1 MATILQ
7 NKKIH
12 ILLLFIL
19 FFLKAPFLSYK
30 SSLNL
35 AIAYTEIQESEKK
48 IFKWFNKKAILI
60 L

>member
-48 IFKWFNKKAILI
+48 YLNGLI
-60 L
+60 KRPH